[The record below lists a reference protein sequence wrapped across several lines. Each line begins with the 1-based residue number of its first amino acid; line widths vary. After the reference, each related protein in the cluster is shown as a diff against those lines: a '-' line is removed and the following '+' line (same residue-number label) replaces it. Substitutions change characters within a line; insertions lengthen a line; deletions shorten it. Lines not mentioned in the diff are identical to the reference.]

1 MYIDF
6 KKHRC
11 FRNRF
16 VCRATCCRCGGTG
29 RMFDGSICYH
39 CRVLDLS
46 RTNTQEATYER

>member
-16 VCRATCCRCGGTG
+16 ICRGGTG

-39 CRVLDLS
+39 CQGTGFEPD
-46 RTNTQEATYER
+46 

>member
-16 VCRATCCRCGGTG
+16 GWRATCCRCGGTG

-39 CRVLDLS
+39 CQGTGFEPD
-46 RTNTQEATYER
+46 